1 VPPPYEFYGAA
12 YSGPV
17 SRGGMIGHCGWG
29 LTVKNLLAFIVIAAL
44 AWFAY
49 GKFKSMSEA
58 ARYEGVSAVAA
69 DQLSNKATTPASP
82 GQFACDGRT
91 HCSQMH
97 SCAEATYFI
106 KHCPNTKMDGNN
118 DGVPCEQQWCN

>member
-1 VPPPYEFYGAA
+1 
-12 YSGPV
+12 
-17 SRGGMIGHCGWG
+17 MIGHCGWG

>member
-1 VPPPYEFYGAA
+1 MVPLYEFYGAA
-12 YSGPV
+12 YSGAV
-17 SRGGMIGHCGWG
+17 AQGGMIGLWGRG
-29 LTVKNLLAFIVIAAL
+29 LTVKNLLSFIVIAVL

-49 GKFKSMSEA
+49 GKFKSMSET
-58 ARYEGVSAVAA
+58 ARYEGASAVAA
-69 DQLSNKATTPASP
+69 DQLTNTATAPAGP
-82 GQFACDGRT
+82 EQFACDGRT

-118 DGVPCEQQWCN
+118 DGVPCERQWCN